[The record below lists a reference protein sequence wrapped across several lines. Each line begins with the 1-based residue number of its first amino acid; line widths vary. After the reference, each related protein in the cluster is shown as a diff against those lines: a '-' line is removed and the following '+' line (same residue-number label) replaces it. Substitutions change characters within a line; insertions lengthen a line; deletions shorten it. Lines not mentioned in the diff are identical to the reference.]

1 MQSQYI
7 QSGNTQ
13 RKKALYQKNSMYGTN
28 LTESQ
33 MQQME
38 KQKKKQQQQLQQKR
52 RLQQQRKRE
61 QQLQRNDIS
70 IEDLYPQQSQSS
82 FQMTNP
88 MRKQKQVQLQQ
99 DYPQKQR
106 SFQMTNPMRKQ
117 KQIQRQQVYPPK
129 QQSSFQM
136 TNPMQNKQQQQIK
149 LQQMY
154 SQSQAQAL
162 RSQKQ
167 TMAERQQP
175 QQQRAG
181 RKTVNQMQTK
191 QKEQKRQIRS
201 LLNDLRSLNPKYYW
215 QGIGVG
221 RSGYAPT
228 LPIAS
233 QILFELSNRP
243 QLNENHIDQIDSILQ
258 QKTED
263 DALLKIG
270 KSPAFGSKYR
280 TFNDFL
286 KSAQRRQLYQQMN
299 YI

>member
-52 RLQQQRKRE
+52 RIQQQRKRE

-70 IEDLYPQQSQSS
+70 IEDLYPQQQSS

-99 DYPQKQR
+99 
-106 SFQMTNPMRKQ
+106 
-117 KQIQRQQVYPPK
+117 VYPPK

-136 TNPMQNKQQQQIK
+136 SNPMRNKQQQQIK
-149 LQQMY
+149 LEQMY
-154 SQSQAQAL
+154 TQSQAL
-162 RSQKQ
+162 RNQKQQKQ
-167 TMAERQQP
+167 TRAVRQQ
-175 QQQRAG
+175 QQQ
-181 RKTVNQMQTK
+181 
-191 QKEQKRQIRS
+191 QKRQIRS
-201 LLNDLRSLNPKYYW
+201 LLNDLRTLNPKYYW
-215 QGIGVG
+215 QGFGVG
-221 RSGYAPT
+221 RAGYAPT

-243 QLNENHIDQIDSILQ
+243 NLNENHIDQINSILQ

-263 DALLKIG
+263 DALIKIG
-270 KSPAFGSKYR
+270 KSPAFGSKFK

-286 KSAQRRQLYQQMN
+286 KSKQRVQIYKQK
-299 YI
+299 YEI